1 MSEQKDK
8 GELKKLTVSAIG
20 EEITSGVSDKGR
32 SWALHA
38 LTGVLD
44 ASGTALEHQFKT
56 FADLTPLLGK
66 LEEYWVKRD
75 ERTHNGRTYVSFLLE
90 PKSSGLGLK
99 VDALALRVEQLEAQ
113 MAQLLQGGTPPNSS
127 PDVASPGPGAG
138 TSPATSE
145 SDIPF

>member
-1 MSEQKDK
+1 VSEPKDK

-20 EEITSGVSDKGR
+20 KEITSGTGAKGNHW
-32 SWALHA
+32 SLHE

-75 ERTHNGRTYVSFLLE
+75 EREHNGRTYVSFLLE

-99 VDALALRVEQLEAQ
+99 VDALTLRVEQLEAQ
-113 MAQLLQGGTPPNSS
+113 MARLLQGGAPPDSS
-127 PDVASPGPGAG
+127 PAVGPGAG
-138 TSPATSE
+138 SSPATRE
-145 SDIPF
+145 EDIPF